1 MQLQATFKTAFI
13 AIFFSV
19 LLAPLLACAEQAADQ
34 SYKAGE
40 HYAVLP
46 QPVKTRDPKKVEVV
60 ELFWFGCSHCY
71 TFEPVLN
78 KWADKLADDVDFWQS
93 PAMWNEVMVVHAR
106 AFYAAKTLGILDKM
120 QMPLFEALNVD
131 RRRLAS
137 EEELADFFAEHDV
150 DREKFKKAY
159 NSFSVTSGVRLAD
172 SRARSYKITGTP
184 EIVVNGKY
192 RVDAKMAGGQQQML
206 DVTDFLIAKER
217 AAL

>member
-1 MQLQATFKTAFI
+1 MQLNASLK
-13 AIFFSV
+13 AIFFGA
-19 LLAPLLACAEQAADQ
+19 LFLPLLACAEQAGNDT
-34 SYKAGE
+34 YKAGE
-40 HYAVLP
+40 HYAVLS

-60 ELFWFGCSHCY
+60 ELFWYGCSHCY
-71 TFEPVLN
+71 TFEPMLA
-78 KWADKLADDVDFWQS
+78 KWAEKLADDVDFWHS
-93 PAMWNEVMVVHAR
+93 PAMWNEAMVVHAR
-106 AFYAAKTLGILDKM
+106 AFYAAKTMGILDKM
-120 QMPLFEALNVD
+120 NMPLFKALNVE

-137 EEELADFFAEHDV
+137 EDELADLFAEHDV

>member
-1 MQLQATFKTAFI
+1 MQLKVTFRALI
-13 AIFFSV
+13 LGAV
-19 LLAPLLACAEQAADQ
+19 LLPLLACAEQAAEQ

-40 HYAVLP
+40 HYVVLS
-46 QPVKTRDPKKVEVV
+46 QPVKTRDPNKVEVV
-60 ELFWFGCSHCY
+60 ELFWYGCSHCY
-71 TFEPVLN
+71 TFEPMIE
-78 KWADKLADDVDFWQS
+78 KWAAGLADDVDFWQS
-93 PAMWNEVMVVHAR
+93 PAMWNDAMVVHAR

-120 QMPLFEALNVD
+120 HTPLFKALNVE

-137 EEELADFFAEHDV
+137 EDELADFFAEHDV

-206 DVTDFLIAKER
+206 DIADFLVAKER